1 MNVCPYANTSET
13 CGLPSVNTD
22 QGSIVAYCQTCSEVV
37 FRCASGHWN
46 RAFARYCTQ
55 CSRELEKPAQWGMA
69 SANPQRTATLPNMSS
84 VDALNCDYGFN
95 NVVVNIPKMNIDGD
109 LPEILVVDG
118 LIVVPNPNEKKL
130 DAYTIANPFE
140 QRNLRLKWSIPYDEA
155 LTYGATPI
163 YHGFH
168 LYYVNSSG
176 IWRQP
181 VTGGEV
187 RPVELNDVTSGHIQ
201 PIPKCAPLKC
211 CINGN
216 PTMIVGLEQGVLL
229 LDLVNYEGKYIDH
242 QFFGENTVMS
252 PVQCREYIVFTTLQ
266 GQIFTLNMNT
276 IGDKIAPPK
285 MYRDISFSAPTSLG
299 QRVYF
304 EALSESG
311 NRSLACFDP
320 SSGKLS
326 KAIELDD
333 DPESNFENRRAL
345 FTHPPLTNGKR
356 LFMSDRY
363 GRQIYIYDI
372 EDGYPS
378 ERSLPQND
386 ILYMFAPHLSI
397 VVNNRIYSPTS
408 YGLTTLDLT
417 QNYAAGHQSLAMGM
431 PPAPKPIARPI
442 RYGDKLF
449 VLCEDRLLCLDC

>member
-1 MNVCPYANTSET
+1 MSVCPYANTSET
-13 CGLPSVNTD
+13 CGLPSVNAD
-22 QGSIVAYCQTCSEVV
+22 QGSIVAYCQKCSEVV

-55 CSRELEKPAQWGMA
+55 CRQELEKPAQWGMA
-69 SANPQRTATLPNMSS
+69 SANPQRTATLPKMSS
-84 VDALNCDYGFN
+84 VDALNRDYGFN
-95 NVVVNIPKMNIDGD
+95 TGVVNIPKINIDAG
-109 LPEILVVDG
+109 LPGILVIDG

-130 DAYTIANPFE
+130 DAYTVANPFE
-140 QRNLRLKWSIPYDEA
+140 QKNLRLKWSIPYDEA
-155 LTYGATPI
+155 LTYGATPV

-168 LYYVNSSG
+168 LYYVNSAG

-181 VTGGEV
+181 VVGGEV
-187 RPVELNDVTSGHIQ
+187 KPVELNDVAFAHIQ

-211 CINGN
+211 YLNRS

-229 LDLVNYEGKYIDH
+229 LDLVNNEGNYIDH
-242 QFFGENTVMS
+242 KFFRENTVMS

-266 GQIFTLNMNT
+266 GQIFTLNMNM
-276 IGDKIAPPK
+276 IGDKVPPPK
-285 MYRDISFSAPTSLG
+285 VYRDISFSAPISLDG
-299 QRVYF
+299 RVYF
-304 EALSESG
+304 EALSGSG

-326 KAIELDD
+326 KAIEMDN
-333 DPESNFENRRAL
+333 DPKSNFENRQAL
-345 FTHPPLTNGKR
+345 FTHPPLTDGKR
-356 LFMSDRY
+356 LFVSDRY
-363 GRQIYIYDI
+363 GKQIYIYDI
-372 EDGYPS
+372 EDGYS
-378 ERSLPQND
+378 SKRSLPQNGVR
-386 ILYMFAPHLSI
+386 YMFAPHLSI

-417 QNYAAGHQSLAMGM
+417 QNYAAGHQSLAMGL
-431 PPAPKPIARPI
+431 PTAPKPIARPV